1 MLTATLALVLGL
13 GVALAP
19 GPSLALASANTL
31 RGGLRSGIVSSI
43 AASLADLMI
52 AVLAVII
59 LFGIGDRLASIIGV
73 IGGVMIFGLGLDA
86 LVVAS
91 RRDPVPRS
99 AATHRKFLQA
109 ALVEFGL
116 PQALLFGLTVVGP
129 VITHLRDSGEPWP
142 WALVAV
148 MIAGLVIARLAVVFR
163 VAQTDR
169 PLARSGYR
177 LVCRLV
183 GVALMAMGIVMIV
196 WLGQYALDIEL

>member
-1 MLTATLALVLGL
+1 MLTATLAVVLGL

-31 RGGLRSGIVSSI
+31 RGGLRSGIVSTI
-43 AASLADLMI
+43 AASLADLLI

-59 LFGIGDRLASIIGV
+59 LFGVGDRVASVIGL
-73 IGGVMIFGLGLDA
+73 IGGVMVFGLGLDA

-129 VITHLRDSGEPWP
+129 VITHLRDSGDPWP
-142 WALVAV
+142 WALVTLMV
-148 MIAGLVIARLAVVFR
+148 TGLVIARLGVVIR

-169 PLARSGYR
+169 PLDRSGYR
-177 LVCRLV
+177 LICRLV
-183 GVALMAMGIVMIV
+183 GVSLIVTGLIMIV
-196 WLGQYALDIEL
+196 WLGQYAFDVGS

>member
-1 MLTATLALVLGL
+1 MLTATLAVVLGL

-31 RGGLRSGIVSSI
+31 RGGLRSGIVSTLAASI
-43 AASLADLMI
+43 ADLLI

-59 LFGIGDRLASIIGV
+59 LFGVGDRVASVIGV
-73 IGGVMIFGLGLDA
+73 IGGIMVFGLGLDA

-91 RRDPVPRS
+91 RYDPVPRS

-129 VITHLRDSGEPWP
+129 IITHLRDSGEAWP
-142 WALVAV
+142 WALATLMVT
-148 MIAGLVIARLAVVFR
+148 GLLIARLGVVFR

-169 PLARSGYR
+169 PLDRSGYR
-177 LVCRLV
+177 LICRLV
-183 GVALMAMGIVMIV
+183 GASLIVTGLIMIV
-196 WLGQYALDIEL
+196 WLGQYALDVEI

>member
-1 MLTATLALVLGL
+1 MFTATLALVLGL

-31 RGGLRSGIVSSI
+31 RGGLRSGIASSI
-43 AASLADLMI
+43 AASMADLLI

-59 LFGIGDRLASIIGV
+59 LFGIGDRLVSIIGV
-73 IGGVMIFGLGLDA
+73 IGGVIIFGLGLDA
-86 LVVAS
+86 LIVAS

-129 VITHLRDSGEPWP
+129 IITHLRDSGDAWP
-142 WALVAV
+142 WALVLV
-148 MIAGLVIARLAVVFR
+148 MVGGLVAARIGVVLR

-169 PLARSGYR
+169 PLDRSTYR
-177 LVCRLV
+177 IVCRLV
-183 GVALMAMGIVMIV
+183 GVSLMVTGLIMIV
-196 WLGQYALDIEL
+196 WLGQYALDI

>member
-1 MLTATLALVLGL
+1 MFTATLALVLGL

-31 RGGLRSGIVSSI
+31 RGGLRSGIASSI
-43 AASLADLMI
+43 AASMADLLI

-59 LFGIGDRLASIIGV
+59 LLGIGDRLVSIIGV
-73 IGGVMIFGLGLDA
+73 IGGVIIFGLGLDA
-86 LVVAS
+86 LIVAS

-129 VITHLRDSGEPWP
+129 IITHLRDSGDAWP
-142 WALVAV
+142 WALVLV
-148 MIAGLVIARLAVVFR
+148 MVGGLVAARIGVVLR

-169 PLARSGYR
+169 PLDRSTYR
-177 LVCRLV
+177 IVCRLV
-183 GVALMAMGIVMIV
+183 GVSLMVTGLIMIV
-196 WLGQYALDIEL
+196 WLGQYALDI

>member
-1 MLTATLALVLGL
+1 MFTATLALVLGL

-31 RGGLRSGIVSSI
+31 RGGLRSGIASSI
-43 AASLADLMI
+43 AASIADLLI

-59 LFGIGDRLASIIGV
+59 LFGIGDRLVSIIGV
-73 IGGVMIFGLGLDA
+73 IGGVIIFGLGLDA
-86 LVVAS
+86 LIVAS

-129 VITHLRDSGEPWP
+129 IITHLRDSGDAWP
-142 WALVAV
+142 WALVLV
-148 MIAGLVIARLAVVFR
+148 MVGGLVAARIGVVLR

-169 PLARSGYR
+169 PLDRSTYR
-177 LVCRLV
+177 IVCRLV
-183 GVALMAMGIVMIV
+183 GVSLMVTGLIMIV
-196 WLGQYALDIEL
+196 WLGQYALDI

>member
-31 RGGLRSGIVSSI
+31 RGGLRSGVASSL

-59 LFGIGDRLASIIGV
+59 LFGVGDRLASVIGV
-73 IGGVMIFGLGLDA
+73 IGGVMVFGLGLDA
-86 LVVAS
+86 LLVAS
-91 RRDPVPRS
+91 HRDPVPRS

-129 VITHLRDSGEPWP
+129 VITHLRDSGDTWP
-142 WALVAV
+142 WALVAL
-148 MIAGLVIARLAVVFR
+148 MIAGLMMARLGVVAR
-163 VAQTDR
+163 VAHTDR
-169 PLARSGYR
+169 PLDRSSYR
-177 LVCRLV
+177 MVCRVV
-183 GVALMAMGIVMIV
+183 GVSLIVTGLIMLV
-196 WLGQYALDIEL
+196 WFGQYALDI

>member
-1 MLTATLALVLGL
+1 MLTATLAVVLGL

-31 RGGLRSGIVSSI
+31 RGGLRSGVASSL
-43 AASLADLMI
+43 AASLADLLI

-59 LFGIGDRLASIIGV
+59 LFGVGDRLASVIGV
-73 IGGVMIFGLGLDA
+73 IGGVMVFGLGLDA

-129 VITHLRDSGEPWP
+129 VITHLRDSGDAWP
-142 WALVAV
+142 WAVVTLT
-148 MIAGLVIARLAVVFR
+148 ITGLFIARLGVVIR

-169 PLARSGYR
+169 PLDRSGYR
-177 LVCRLV
+177 VICRLV
-183 GVALMAMGIVMIV
+183 GVSLIVTGLIMVV
-196 WLGQYALDIEL
+196 WFGQYALDI

>member
-1 MLTATLALVLGL
+1 MLTAMLAVVLGL

-31 RGGLRSGIVSSI
+31 RGGLRSGVASSL
-43 AASLADLMI
+43 AASLADLFI
-52 AVLAVII
+52 AVLAVTI
-59 LFGIGDRLASIIGV
+59 LFGVGDRLASVIGV
-73 IGGVMIFGLGLDA
+73 IGGVMVFGLGLDA

-129 VITHLRDSGEPWP
+129 VMTHLRDSDDAWP
-142 WALVAV
+142 WAVVTL
-148 MIAGLVIARLAVVFR
+148 MITGLFVARLGVVIR
-163 VAQTDR
+163 VAQTDS
-169 PLARSGYR
+169 PLPRSGYR
-177 LVCRLV
+177 VVCRLV
-183 GVALMAMGIVMIV
+183 GVSLIVTGLIMVV
-196 WLGQYALDIEL
+196 WFGQYALDI

>member
-1 MLTATLALVLGL
+1 MFTATLALVLGL

-43 AASLADLMI
+43 AASMADLLI

-59 LFGIGDRLASIIGV
+59 LFGIGDRLVSIIGV

-86 LVVAS
+86 LIVAS

-129 VITHLRDSGEPWP
+129 VITHVRDSGDAWP
-142 WALVAV
+142 WALVV
-148 MIAGLVIARLAVVFR
+148 LMVGGLVAARIGVVLR

-169 PLARSGYR
+169 PLDRSTYR
-177 LVCRLV
+177 IVCRLV
-183 GVALMAMGIVMIV
+183 GVSLMVTGLIMVV
-196 WLGQYALDIEL
+196 WLGQYALDI

>member
-1 MLTATLALVLGL
+1 MLTATLAVVLGL

-31 RGGLRSGIVSSI
+31 RGGLRSGIVSTLAASI
-43 AASLADLMI
+43 ADLLI

-59 LFGIGDRLASIIGV
+59 LFGVGDRVASVIGV
-73 IGGVMIFGLGLDA
+73 IGGIMVFGLGLDA

-91 RRDPVPRS
+91 RHDPVPRS
-99 AATHRKFLQA
+99 AATHRKFLQS

-129 VITHLRDSGEPWP
+129 IITHLRDSGEAWP
-142 WALVAV
+142 WALVTLMV
-148 MIAGLVIARLAVVFR
+148 TGLVIARLGVVFR

-169 PLARSGYR
+169 PLDRSGYR
-177 LVCRLV
+177 LICRLV
-183 GVALMAMGIVMIV
+183 GVSLMVTGLIMII
-196 WLGQYALDIEL
+196 WLGQYALDVEI

>member
-1 MLTATLALVLGL
+1 VVLGL

-31 RGGLRSGIVSSI
+31 RGGLRSGVVSTI
-43 AASLADLMI
+43 AASMADLLI

-59 LFGIGDRLASIIGV
+59 LFGVGDRVASTIGV

-86 LVVAS
+86 LTVAS

-116 PQALLFGLTVVGP
+116 PQALLFGLIVVGP
-129 VITHLRDSGEPWP
+129 VITHLRDSGDAWP
-142 WALVAV
+142 WALVAFLV
-148 MIAGLVIARLAVVFR
+148 TGLVVARLGVVIR
-163 VAQTDR
+163 VAQTDQ
-169 PLARSGYR
+169 PLDRSSYR
-177 LVCRLV
+177 VICRLV
-183 GVALMAMGIVMIV
+183 GAALMVTGLIMVV
-196 WLGQYALDIEL
+196 WLGQYALDI

>member
-1 MLTATLALVLGL
+1 MFTATLAVVLGL

-43 AASLADLMI
+43 AASMADLLI
-52 AVLAVII
+52 AVLAVVI
-59 LFGIGDRLASIIGV
+59 LFGIGNRLVSIIGV

-86 LVVAS
+86 LIVAS

-129 VITHLRDSGEPWP
+129 IITHLRDSGDAWP
-142 WALVAV
+142 WALVLLMV
-148 MIAGLVIARLAVVFR
+148 GGLVAARIGVVIR

-169 PLARSGYR
+169 PLDRSTYR
-177 LVCRLV
+177 IVCRLV
-183 GVALMAMGIVMIV
+183 GVSLMVTGLIMVV
-196 WLGQYALDIEL
+196 WLGQYALDI

>member
-1 MLTATLALVLGL
+1 MLTATLAVVLGL

-31 RGGLRSGIVSSI
+31 RGGLRSGIVSTI
-43 AASLADLMI
+43 AASIADLLI

-59 LFGIGDRLASIIGV
+59 LFGVGDRIASVIGV
-73 IGGVMIFGLGLDA
+73 IGGVMVFGLGLDA

-129 VITHLRDSGEPWP
+129 IITHLRDSDDAWP
-142 WALVAV
+142 WALVTLMV
-148 MIAGLVIARLAVVFR
+148 TGLVIARLGVVIR

-169 PLARSGYR
+169 PLDRSGYR
-177 LVCRLV
+177 VICRLA
-183 GVALMAMGIVMIV
+183 GVSLVVLGIIMIV
-196 WLGQYALDIEL
+196 WLGQYALDLD

>member
-19 GPSLALASANTL
+19 NPSLALASANTL
-31 RGGLRSGIVSSI
+31 RGGLRSGIMSTL
-43 AASLADLMI
+43 AASLADLLI

-59 LFGIGDRLASIIGV
+59 LFGIGDRLASFIGV
-73 IGGVMIFGLGLDA
+73 IGGVMVFGLGLDA

-129 VITHLRDSGEPWP
+129 VITHLRDSDDAWP
-142 WALVAV
+142 WALIAV
-148 MIAGLVIARLAVVFR
+148 MVAGLVIARLGVVIR
-163 VAQTDR
+163 VAQTEQ
-169 PLARSGYR
+169 PLARSSYR
-177 LVCRLV
+177 VICRLV
-183 GVALMAMGIVMIV
+183 GVALMIMGIVMIG
-196 WLGQYALDIEL
+196 WLGQYALDLEL

>member
-1 MLTATLALVLGL
+1 MFTATLAVVLGL

-31 RGGLRSGIVSSI
+31 RGGLRSGVASSL
-43 AASLADLMI
+43 AASLADLLI
-52 AVLAVII
+52 AVLAVTI
-59 LFGIGDRLASIIGV
+59 LFGVGDRLTSVIGV
-73 IGGVMIFGLGLDA
+73 IGGVMLFGLGLDA

-91 RRDPVPRS
+91 RQDPVPRS

-129 VITHLRDSGEPWP
+129 VITHLRDSGDAWP
-142 WALVAV
+142 WALVTL
-148 MIAGLVIARLAVVFR
+148 MITGLVLARLGVVIR

-169 PLARSGYR
+169 PLERSGYR
-177 LVCRLV
+177 VICRLV
-183 GVALMAMGIVMIV
+183 GVSLIVMGLIMVV
-196 WLGQYALDIEL
+196 WFGQYALDI